1 MDDSDVIA
9 DVLDGFVPVG
19 VDHPKAQETLAAVR
33 AHVVARA
40 GDERAAR
47 LDRICNEI
55 DRLRAEIDE
64 LRRNPDV

>member
-1 MDDSDVIA
+1 MDEGDVIA

-19 VDHPKAQETLAAVR
+19 VDHPKAQETLHAVH

-47 LDRICNEI
+47 LDRICDEI
-55 DRLRAEIDE
+55 DRLRKEVDE
-64 LRRNPDV
+64 LRRNV